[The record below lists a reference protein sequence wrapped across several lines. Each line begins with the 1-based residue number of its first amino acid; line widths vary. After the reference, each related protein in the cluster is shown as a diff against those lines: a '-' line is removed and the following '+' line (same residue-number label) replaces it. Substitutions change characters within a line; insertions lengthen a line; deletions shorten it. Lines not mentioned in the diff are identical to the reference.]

1 MTQIQELKAE
11 LSLKHYP
18 MLNARAIKER
28 NNARQR
34 TAYRR
39 RLYRRVFTYSLLASL
54 TVTSTIALTAW
65 CIETNPLGMQPTVK
79 HSTHVKSVPSLPA
92 CTFLNTAD
100 PYRAEY
106 NAFPICYR
114 V

>member
-1 MTQIQELKAE
+1 MSRIIAYT
-11 LSLKHYP
+11 
-18 MLNARAIKER
+18 AIG
-28 NNARQR
+28 AC
-34 TAYRR
+34 Y
-39 RLYRRVFTYSLLASL
+39 LY
-54 TVTSTIALTAW
+54 VTITLTAW

-79 HSTHVKSVPSLPA
+79 HSTHIKSVPSLPA